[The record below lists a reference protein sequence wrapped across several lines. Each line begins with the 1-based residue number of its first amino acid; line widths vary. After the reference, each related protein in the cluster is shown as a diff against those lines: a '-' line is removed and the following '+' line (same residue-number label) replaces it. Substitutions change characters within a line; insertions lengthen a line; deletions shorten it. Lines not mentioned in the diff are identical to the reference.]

1 VVEQVDVT
9 EQSDGDGARYV
20 VRNRAS
26 SRYFLLKRTEFQVF
40 NRIDGG
46 KVLDQIAVP
55 EDGDG
60 PRASR
65 QAVVRFLAKL
75 DGLGLLARGGAG
87 EQIRADKG
95 LYPRFS
101 LFNPDRFLGWLD
113 SKIGWMLRRPFI
125 AGSFVVMAVA
135 ALGMLLRGTEAS
147 AYTSYTY
154 GTYGLAVIILFTLII
169 TTLHEFAH
177 GLACKHFGGEVPE
190 VGVLMI
196 FYVLPAFY
204 CNVSDIHRFGRKRER
219 VWVIAAGIYW
229 QLLVATAGAMVW
241 LVATPQTVLADFAF
255 LVFLGATF
263 NILINCNPLIKLD
276 GYYAL
281 SQILGIQNLQS
292 RSSEY
297 VRSVMWRMIDPDPS
311 RAGDGYR
318 DRGAPAEQATAGPER
333 TGVSATRQPR
343 AIYVLFWALSIAYSI
358 ALVWVIVARLGDALM
373 DWLGVIGA
381 LLTLGLAFL
390 VGQRF
395 FRPAVRAV
403 RNSATRLGRILLPTL
418 RGPVVETGLRWAVTG
433 ATTTGTGMAHRATNA
448 PGTEAAAAS
457 ASGTRDGAATE
468 GRPYSPIHWFQKS
481 AIGRGQVRRDA
492 IMQNDVTM
500 QGIEAEQIRSGSSTT
515 GYGAAE
521 NRTEEYGKAR
531 GRARYSRRTIVK
543 AAIAVTVIAVIVA
556 PWEASAGSDC
566 TLLLPPGHEA
576 PVRAGVDATLAE
588 VFVVPGDT
596 VSEGAR
602 IARMANPELED
613 RLTQLNGDIT
623 RLDNRN
629 SEIEETLRV
638 RSEELLSANFKEQD
652 RARLAA
658 ELKDEAAQ
666 IERARTT
673 GANSAGPADG
683 SMAAPSAE
691 PGRGAGPSA
700 LPASLAVLQSDI
712 ELKQTQ
718 LEYNR
723 KEVERYRKLYE
734 QGLVGSIQYDAAV
747 NATRLSEQ
755 ELQQARA
762 RLDAALVDH
771 HRMVNSTETSQL
783 VAQTEARAARS
794 NFQALIAELHANREQ
809 LESLRTRRQILQRE
823 YDSMAVLAPRA
834 GIVLGEDLRKAIG
847 GHFNRGQE
855 ICRIGELE
863 KFLLQI
869 DVNER
874 DISDVKLD
882 SPVRFKMK
890 TVPGRTFTGR
900 VSKIRAESAGNQYGQ
915 RVYPVEV
922 SVENTD
928 GMLRPGMT
936 GFARISFGR
945 QPIGMIAV
953 QKVWQA
959 LRPEMWLF

>member
-1 VVEQVDVT
+1 
-9 EQSDGDGARYV
+9 
-20 VRNRAS
+20 
-26 SRYFLLKRTEFQVF
+26 
-40 NRIDGG
+40 
-46 KVLDQIAVP
+46 
-55 EDGDG
+55 
-60 PRASR
+60 
-65 QAVVRFLAKL
+65 
-75 DGLGLLARGGAG
+75 
-87 EQIRADKG
+87 
-95 LYPRFS
+95 
-101 LFNPDRFLGWLD
+101 
-113 SKIGWMLRRPFI
+113 
-125 AGSFVVMAVA
+125 
-135 ALGMLLRGTEAS
+135 
-147 AYTSYTY
+147 
-154 GTYGLAVIILFTLII
+154 
-169 TTLHEFAH
+169 
-177 GLACKHFGGEVPE
+177 
-190 VGVLMI
+190 
-196 FYVLPAFY
+196 
-204 CNVSDIHRFGRKRER
+204 
-219 VWVIAAGIYW
+219 
-229 QLLVATAGAMVW
+229 
-241 LVATPQTVLADFAF
+241 
-255 LVFLGATF
+255 VFLGATF

-281 SQILGIQNLQS
+281 CQIVGIHNLQS

-297 VRSVMWRMIDPDPS
+297 VRSLMWRIV
-311 RAGDGYR
+311 DGRRPHLDKRYR
-318 DRGAPAEQATAGPER
+318 DRGAPAEEATAGPER
-333 TGVSATRQPR
+333 TGVSATRRPP
-343 AIYVLFWALSIAYSI
+343 AIYFLYWVLSIGYSM
-358 ALVWVIVARLGDALM
+358 ALVWLIVARLGDALM
-373 DWLGVIGA
+373 DWFGVLGA
-381 LLTLGLAFL
+381 LLSLGLAFL

-395 FRPAVRAV
+395 FRPAVRALGDWGGHAV
-403 RNSATRLGRILLPTL
+403 RRFLVAIGRSAAVG
-418 RGPVVETGLRWAVTG
+418 TGLQWAATG
-433 ATTTGTGMAHRATNA
+433 ATTGMGTAHRATN
-448 PGTEAAAAS
+448 PTGIGDGAAARAIS
-457 ASGTRDGAATE
+457 ASGAGERAATLETSVLGMKDGAADLKPQALD
-468 GRPYSPIHWFQKS
+468 GRPYRGIHWFQR
-481 AIGRGQVRRDA
+481 ATIGRGQVERGG
-492 IMQNDVTM
+492 IMQNDATM
-500 QGIEAEQIRSGSSTT
+500 QGIEAEHVRAGGS
-515 GYGAAE
+515 AAE
-521 NRTEEYGKAR
+521 YRNAEYGKTR

-543 AAIAVTVIAVIVA
+543 TAIAVTLIAIVVA

-576 PVRAGVDATLAE
+576 PVRAVVDATLAE

-596 VSEGAR
+596 VAEGAR

-613 RLTQLNGDIT
+613 RLTQLNGDIA

-652 RARLAA
+652 RARLVS

-673 GANSAGPADG
+673 QAAAAAD
-683 SMAAPSAE
+683 APNVPRATAPDDRAKDYAS
-691 PGRGAGPSA
+691 SV

-723 KEVERYRKLYE
+723 KEVERYHKLYE

-747 NATRLSEQ
+747 NATRMSEK

-771 HRMVNSTETSQL
+771 HRMVSSTETSQL

-809 LESLRTRRQILQRE
+809 LESLRARRQILQRE

-834 GIVLGEDLRKAIG
+834 GIVLGEDLRKSIG
-847 GHFNRGQE
+847 GHFSRGQE

-863 KFLLQI
+863 RFLLQI

-874 DISDVKLD
+874 DIADVKLD
-882 SPVRFKMK
+882 GAVRFKMK
-890 TVPGRTFTGR
+890 TIPGRTFTGR
-900 VSKIRAESAGNQYGQ
+900 VSKIRAESTGNQYGQ

-922 SVENTD
+922 IVENTD

>member
-1 VVEQVDVT
+1 
-9 EQSDGDGARYV
+9 
-20 VRNRAS
+20 
-26 SRYFLLKRTEFQVF
+26 LLKPTEFQVF
-40 NRIDGG
+40 NRIDGS
-46 KVLDQIAVP
+46 KAPDQIAVP
-55 EDGDG
+55 ENTDG

-65 QAVVRFLAKL
+65 QAVIKFLGKL
-75 DGLGLLARGGAG
+75 DALGLLVRGGGAPG
-87 EQIRADKG
+87 PVRAARE

-101 LFNPDRFLGWLD
+101 LFNPDRFLSWLD
-113 SKIGWMLRRPFI
+113 SKIGWMIGRPFI
-125 AGSFVVMAVA
+125 AGSFVMMAVA
-135 ALGMLLRGTEAS
+135 ALGMLIRGTEAA

-154 GTYGLAVIILFTLII
+154 EAYGLAIILLFTLII

-196 FYVLPAFY
+196 FYVLPALY

-229 QLLVATAGAMVW
+229 QLLVATAGALVW
-241 LVATPQTVLADFAF
+241 LVATPQTVLADFSF

-281 SQILGIQNLQS
+281 SQMIGIQNLQS

-297 VRSVMWRMIDPDPS
+297 VRSVIWRIIDGDRS
-311 RAGDGYR
+311 RAGDNHR
-318 DRGAPAEQATAGPER
+318 DRGAPAEKATAGHER

-343 AIYVLFWALSIAYSI
+343 AIYLLYWVLSIAYSI
-358 ALVWVIVARLGDALM
+358 ALVWLIVARVGDVLM

-395 FRPAVRAV
+395 FRPVVRA
-403 RNSATRLGRILLPTL
+403 LGDWGAGEVHRVFPAFP
-418 RGPVVETGLRWAVTG
+418 RDAAMGAGLQWAATG
-433 ATTTGTGMAHRATNA
+433 ATTGTGMAHRPTN
-448 PGTEAAAAS
+448 
-457 ASGTRDGAATE
+457 ASGTGNGAASVLGTGDGAADLMPQALDA
-468 GRPYSPIHWFQKS
+468 RPYRAIHQHKAIDRHKAIHWFQRA
-481 AIGRGQVRRDA
+481 AISRRQVGRDA
-492 IMQNDVTM
+492 TMQDAIIHNDATM
-500 QGIEAEQIRSGSSTT
+500 QGIEAEQIRSGNATV
-515 GYGAAE
+515 
-521 NRTEEYGKAR
+521 EYGKTR
-531 GRARYSRRTIVK
+531 VRARYSRRTIVK
-543 AAIAVTVIAVIVA
+543 AAVAVMLIAIIVA

-576 PVRAGVDATLAE
+576 PVRAAVDATLAE

-596 VSEGAR
+596 VAEGAR

-613 RLTQLNGDIT
+613 RLTQLNGEIS

-638 RSEELLSANFKEQD
+638 RSEELLSASFKEQD

-666 IERARTT
+666 IERARTAGGPT
-673 GANSAGPADG
+673 SGSAADAAKPATPADQG
-683 SMAAPSAE
+683 KGAT
-691 PGRGAGPSA
+691 PGA
-700 LPASLAVLQSDI
+700 LPATLAVLQSDI

-718 LEYNR
+718 LDYNR

-747 NATRLSEQ
+747 NAVRMNEK

-809 LESLRTRRQILQRE
+809 LESLHTRRQILQRE
-823 YDSMAVLAPRA
+823 YDSMAILAPRA
-834 GIVLGEDLRKAIG
+834 GIVLGEDLRKTIG
-847 GHFNRGQE
+847 GRFNRGQE

-863 KFLLQI
+863 RFLLQI

-874 DISDVKLD
+874 DIADVKLE
-882 SPVRFKMK
+882 SPVRFKLK

-900 VSKIRAESAGNQYGQ
+900 VSKIRAESAGNPYGQ

-928 GMLRPGMT
+928 GLLRPGMT

-959 LRPEMWLF
+959 LRPETWLF